1 METRSPSPD
10 LPAENRA
17 LPPRSRGAISVTYQL
32 FIILITINALVVMAA
47 FYVLPVPVE
56 VKQVLYILD
65 SLNAFILLG
74 DFFYRLVRAPNRLR
88 YLISLGWL
96 DLIGGLPGL
105 PILRL
110 ARVPTLVALV
120 KLVNRETPDEVR
132 QDARR
137 SLASSTLLST
147 VLIVLVVVTVGSILI
162 VLVESNASDGNI
174 LTGEDAVW
182 WSIVTIATVGYGDR
196 YPTTPVG
203 RLIGV
208 AMIIMGVSLFSVLT
222 SFIAT
227 GFVSRRRS
235 VDQKGEADA
244 LRDEIVQI
252 LAEQRRSAG
261 QEAAALNE
269 EIAQLRQLLNERLPP
284 ASE

>member
-1 METRSPSPD
+1 MDTTSSPPNP
-10 LPAENRA
+10 PADDA
-17 LPPRSRGAISVTYQL
+17 TAPSASRGTISVTYQL
-32 FIILITINALVVMAA
+32 FIVLLTINALAVMAA

-56 VKQVLYILD
+56 VKQVLYVLD

-74 DFFYRLVRAPNRLR
+74 DFFYRLYRAPSRLR
-88 YLISLGWL
+88 YFISLGWL
-96 DLIGGLPGL
+96 DLIGSLPGL

-110 ARVPTLVALV
+110 ARVPTLVALIR
-120 KLVNRETPDEVR
+120 LVDRETPDEVR

-147 VLIVLVVVTVGSILI
+147 FLIVLVVVTVGSILI
-162 VLVESNASDGNI
+162 VLIEKGAPNGNI

-196 YPTTPVG
+196 YPTTPAG

-208 AMIIMGVSLFSVLT
+208 AMIVVGVSLFSVLT

-227 GFVSRRRS
+227 GFVARRRS
-235 VDQKGEADA
+235 MEQKSETAA
-244 LRDEIVQI
+244 LRDDLVEI
-252 LAEQRRSAG
+252 LAEQRRSA
-261 QEAAALNE
+261 QLEAAELRAEL
-269 EIAQLRQLLNERLPP
+269 AQLRQLLEK
-284 ASE
+284 EQ